1 MFPGE
6 VEESLKTPE
15 GNQLKVFGGYFA
27 ESDNVKTAQYFGES
41 AMNHTVEHG
50 YLFDVPEEIKGDLQE
65 EGINVYKQRKSP
77 MMNMQAQKRDQ
88 LLKRI
93 SLVEKRLKQLE
104 AQKKR
109 PISMIGAGLL
119 HDDFVQVANDTKD
132 AAFMLDYAL
141 HYSDEGKNLQ
151 SAFDIWAD
159 SPSGKDVL
167 TKAHE
172 FPSDPQ
178 GKLIFDELE
187 SAHNVVAAHGSLDET
202 EDPHSHYAYLDNEH
216 LAQIGHHAEQ
226 VGHHV
231 DNL

>member
-1 MFPGE
+1 
-6 VEESLKTPE
+6 
-15 GNQLKVFGGYFA
+15 
-27 ESDNVKTAQYFGES
+27 
-41 AMNHTVEHG
+41 
-50 YLFDVPEEIKGDLQE
+50 
-65 EGINVYKQRKSP
+65 
-77 MMNMQAQKRDQ
+77 
-88 LLKRI
+88 
-93 SLVEKRLKQLE
+93 
-104 AQKKR
+104 
-109 PISMIGAGLL
+109 
-119 HDDFVQVANDTKD
+119 
-132 AAFMLDYAL
+132 MLDYAL
-141 HYSDEGKNLQ
+141 HNSNEGKNLQ

-187 SAHNVVAAHGSLDET
+187 SAHNVVAAHGSLGET